1 MLAQKTTK
9 PPIQVQAWDLLH
21 AGVKDENTEKRT
33 TAVRVLSLLPGDKEA
48 VKLAEKALQDKK
60 PEVRAAAAMALGEV
74 HSTSSMPKL
83 RQALSDKEVPVVVAA
98 AHSLLLLKDKSA
110 YDIYYA
116 ILTGQRRSS
125 HGLIEEQMATLKDRR
140 QMAEFGFEQAI
151 GYVPFAGMGYDAIR
165 ALRKE
170 DASPVRA
177 AAARVLADDTDPSTG
192 QALLETAV
200 GDKEWVIRAAALDAI
215 ARRGDPALLEKLWPT
230 LTDDKD
236 PVRYTAAAAVL
247 RLTAIAKNKVKNK

>member
-1 MLAQKTTK
+1 
-9 PPIQVQAWDLLH
+9 
-21 AGVKDENTEKRT
+21 
-33 TAVRVLSLLPGDKEA
+33 
-48 VKLAEKALQDKK
+48 
-60 PEVRAAAAMALGEV
+60 
-74 HSTSSMPKL
+74 MPKL